1 MADITKAAAPDWH
14 ARGGV
19 RRSTRAWR
27 VRTSAVLVAAVVLA
41 VLVVPPLVNL
51 DEQAVDLGMK
61 LRPPSLAHPFG
72 TDDVGRDLLL
82 RCVYGL
88 RVSLLVGVV
97 AAVVATVIGTA
108 VGALAAAS
116 GGWVDRVV
124 MRLVDVFSS
133 VPHLL
138 LGIFIVAMFRP
149 GVWPVVV
156 SVALTHWLST
166 ARIVRAEV
174 LSLRS
179 RPYVDAAISGGAS
192 RLRVAVRHLLPG
204 VLPQAGL
211 AAVLM
216 VPHAIWHES
225 ALSFL
230 GLGLPTHQASL
241 GTLVQTRARLAPRG
255 RLVADPLPRP
265 VHHRPHPGDR
275 GPRGRLAGA
284 DQPPAPIGAD
294 AVKPV
299 LSVQGPL
306 RTVPPSRAAS
316 PCPPTRR
323 RENAAGGTRGPGRS
337 RRPTRTTTT
346 STPGRSSTP
355 STTGSPVSRPTS
367 TSSTDSSSSP
377 TTPWTSTRA
386 APWSPSIWSR
396 SRPASAPTTG
406 RCTGDTTAP
415 SSSSSTSR
423 PRARRPTPSSTAI
436 CGPTAACSPRTRTA
450 RCAPPRLRPS
460 SPVTA
465 RRAARWRPSRCGTPS
480 TTGASPTST
489 PAPASLIPLIS
500 DNWSLNFTWQGT
512 GPIPPAERD
521 KLRGI
526 VFAAH
531 ARGQRV
537 RFWATP
543 DLPGPRR
550 DAVWGELLAAGVDHL
565 NTDDLAGLEAFLD
578 ARGR

>member
-1 MADITKAAAPDWH
+1 MADTTWRASLGGAAKN
-14 ARGGV
+14 
-19 RRSTRAWR
+19 RSTRAWR
-27 VRTSAVLVAAVVLA
+27 VGSSAVIVAAVVLA

-51 DEQAVDLGMK
+51 DEQAVNLAAK
-61 LRPPSLAHPFG
+61 LRPPSWEHPFG

-192 RLRVAVRHLLPG
+192 RTRVIVRHLLPG

-241 GTLVQTRARLAPRG
+241 GTLVQSARGSLLAGDWWPT
-255 RLVADPLPRP
+255 LF
-265 VHHRPHPGDR
+265 PGLFIIVPTLAIA
-275 GPRGRLAGA
+275 GLAGA
-284 DQPPAPIGAD
+284 WRERINP
-294 AVKPV
+294 
-299 LSVQGPL
+299 
-306 RTVPPSRAAS
+306 
-316 PCPPTRR
+316 RR
-323 RENAAGGTRGPGRS
+323 RS
-337 RRPTRTTTT
+337 
-346 STPGRSSTP
+346 
-355 STTGSPVSRPTS
+355 
-367 TSSTDSSSSP
+367 
-377 TTPWTSTRA
+377 
-386 APWSPSIWSR
+386 
-396 SRPASAPTTG
+396 
-406 RCTGDTTAP
+406 
-415 SSSSSTSR
+415 
-423 PRARRPTPSSTAI
+423 
-436 CGPTAACSPRTRTA
+436 
-450 RCAPPRLRPS
+450 
-460 SPVTA
+460 
-465 RRAARWRPSRCGTPS
+465 
-480 TTGASPTST
+480 
-489 PAPASLIPLIS
+489 
-500 DNWSLNFTWQGT
+500 
-512 GPIPPAERD
+512 
-521 KLRGI
+521 
-526 VFAAH
+526 
-531 ARGQRV
+531 
-537 RFWATP
+537 
-543 DLPGPRR
+543 
-550 DAVWGELLAAGVDHL
+550 ELML
-565 NTDDLAGLEAFLD
+565 
-578 ARGR
+578 

>member
-1 MADITKAAAPDWH
+1 MADLAWR

-27 VRTSAVLVAAVVLA
+27 VRTCAVIIAAVVLA
-41 VLVVPPLVNL
+41 VLVVPPLVDL
-51 DEQAVDLGMK
+51 DQQAVDLAAK
-61 LRPPSLAHPFG
+61 LRPPSPAHPFG

-116 GGWVDRVV
+116 GGWVDRIV

-179 RPYVDAAISGGAS
+179 RPYIDAAISGGAS
-192 RLRVAVRHLLPG
+192 RLRVAVRHLLPA

-241 GTLVQTRARLAPRG
+241 GTLVQSARGSLLAGHWWPT
-255 RLVADPLPRP
+255 LF
-265 VHHRPHPGDR
+265 PGLFIIVPTLAIA
-275 GPRGRLAGA
+275 GLAGA
-284 DQPPAPIGAD
+284 WRERINP
-294 AVKPV
+294 
-299 LSVQGPL
+299 
-306 RTVPPSRAAS
+306 
-316 PCPPTRR
+316 RR
-323 RENAAGGTRGPGRS
+323 RS
-337 RRPTRTTTT
+337 
-346 STPGRSSTP
+346 
-355 STTGSPVSRPTS
+355 
-367 TSSTDSSSSP
+367 
-377 TTPWTSTRA
+377 
-386 APWSPSIWSR
+386 
-396 SRPASAPTTG
+396 
-406 RCTGDTTAP
+406 
-415 SSSSSTSR
+415 
-423 PRARRPTPSSTAI
+423 
-436 CGPTAACSPRTRTA
+436 
-450 RCAPPRLRPS
+450 
-460 SPVTA
+460 
-465 RRAARWRPSRCGTPS
+465 
-480 TTGASPTST
+480 
-489 PAPASLIPLIS
+489 
-500 DNWSLNFTWQGT
+500 
-512 GPIPPAERD
+512 
-521 KLRGI
+521 
-526 VFAAH
+526 
-531 ARGQRV
+531 
-537 RFWATP
+537 
-543 DLPGPRR
+543 
-550 DAVWGELLAAGVDHL
+550 ELML
-565 NTDDLAGLEAFLD
+565 
-578 ARGR
+578 